1 MLNGRSPGPQ
11 GSYNVT
17 SRAVGIQSLDPVHI
31 DALTSYVEPG
41 VAVPILS
48 AAAIALFNGGAVLA
62 DGSPWYNDVDGTNP
76 VDIISLVSIFKVHA
90 SRRAEIMENLCN
102 LEISGGNA
110 AAIAK

>member
-1 MLNGRSPGPQ
+1 MAMLNGRSPGPQ

-17 SRAVGIQSLDPVHI
+17 ARAVLPAGIQSLDPVHI

-62 DGSPWYNDVDGTNP
+62 DGNP
-76 VDIISLVSIFKVHA
+76 
-90 SRRAEIMENLCN
+90 
-102 LEISGGNA
+102 
-110 AAIAK
+110 